1 MDRAAQRHAGPPTTS
16 RTGSHRRC
24 TLAAKRILQ
33 DREAG
38 MALLSQAEL
47 FRSSL
52 YGAAGELE
60 LNRSNIPSVGFY
72 GLNFLE
78 AVT

>member
-1 MDRAAQRHAGPPTTS
+1 
-16 RTGSHRRC
+16 
-24 TLAAKRILQ
+24 
-33 DREAG
+33 

-52 YGAAGELE
+52 HGAAGELE

-78 AVT
+78 AGT